1 MRDRT
6 LASRRELY
14 LRARVIVARHYRR
27 RLTLA
32 VLARALA
39 SSPRELQRA
48 YAQFGELT
56 FREDLQA
63 RRLGAAAELLAT
75 QPSLAVADVARLVG
89 YSRAP
94 HFGHVFGERYGL
106 PPGRFRERSRSARA
120 QPSSA
125 GEAAARPAGASVA
138 GSSCSSPERSAS
150 ASAPGRRSRI
160 SVPPPGAAS
169 ATTSPPC

>member
-1 MRDRT
+1 MHART

-63 RRLGAAAELLAT
+63 RRLGAAAELLAS
-75 QPSLAVADVARLVG
+75 QPSIAVADVARLVG
-89 YSRAP
+89 YSQAP
-94 HFGHVFGERYGL
+94 HFGHVFSAHYGL
-106 PPGRFRERSRSARA
+106 SPGRFRERSRVARA
-120 QPSSA
+120 QGPGGGPPASPTVASS
-125 GEAAARPAGASVA
+125 GEA
-138 GSSCSSPERSAS
+138 SAS
-150 ASAPGRRSRI
+150 SGPRSTARSAPGRLRRI
-160 SVPPPGAAS
+160 SVPPPGAAP
-169 ATTSPPC
+169 AVTVPPS

>member
-1 MRDRT
+1 VRAQT

-27 RLTLA
+27 RLTLGL
-32 VLARALA
+32 LARTLA

-63 RRLGAAAELLAT
+63 RRLRAAAELLGS
-75 QPSLAVADVARLVG
+75 QPSIRVADVARLVG
-89 YSRAP
+89 YSQAP
-94 HFGHVFGERYGL
+94 HFGRVFSERYGVA
-106 PPGRFRERSRSARA
+106 PGRFRERSRAARA
-120 QPSSA
+120 QSPPGGPGPPSPAEARDGDMYCSSA
-125 GEAAARPAGASVA
+125 K
-138 GSSCSSPERSAS
+138 RSAV

-169 ATTSPPC
+169 AVTLPPC